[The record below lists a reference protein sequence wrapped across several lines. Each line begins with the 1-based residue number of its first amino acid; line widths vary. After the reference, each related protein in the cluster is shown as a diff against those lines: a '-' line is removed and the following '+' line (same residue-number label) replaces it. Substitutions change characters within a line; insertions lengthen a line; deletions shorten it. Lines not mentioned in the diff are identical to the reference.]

1 MKSPNFGC
9 INYII
14 YQKKTFVKDLDSPH
28 SHKLKMCVCVCFFYR
43 TFIKKTRYKTILQ
56 TLTVLIILGRICLW
70 LK

>member
-28 SHKLKMCVCVCFFYR
+28 SHKLKMCVRVFFYR
-43 TFIKKTRYKTILQ
+43 TFIKKLDIKPSYKL
-56 TLTVLIILGRICLW
+56 
-70 LK
+70 

>member
-28 SHKLKMCVCVCFFYR
+28 SHKLKMCVCVCVF
-43 TFIKKTRYKTILQ
+43 ILQ
-56 TLTVLIILGRICLW
+56 NIHKKNSI
-70 LK
+70 